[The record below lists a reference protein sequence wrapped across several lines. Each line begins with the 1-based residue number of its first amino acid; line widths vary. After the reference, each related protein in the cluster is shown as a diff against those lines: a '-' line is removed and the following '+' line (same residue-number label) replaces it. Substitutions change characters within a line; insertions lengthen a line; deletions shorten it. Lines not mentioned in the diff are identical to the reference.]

1 MKANEAV
8 TTKIYLKNYQPH
20 DFKVESI
27 YLDFKLDPEV
37 TVVEARQK
45 VIKQNPSATE
55 LFLNG
60 EDLKFISA
68 SLDGKPLA
76 ADQYEVSPE
85 GLKIKNIKQ
94 GSFELVVVNEIC
106 PEKNTALE
114 GLYLSGGI
122 LCTQNEPEGFRRI
135 TYFIDRPDNMAV
147 YKARLEA
154 DQKKYPVLL
163 ANGNCI
169 AQGTSE
175 NGRHWTEWEDP
186 FPKPSYLFALVAGN
200 LGVIEDQFV
209 TRSGKTV
216 KLYIYCDPG
225 DEAKCQ
231 FAMQSLINSMK
242 WDEDRFDLEYD
253 LNEFRIVSVG
263 AFNAGAMENKALNI
277 FNSALV
283 LADQKTAT
291 DGDYLAIESVIGHEY
306 FHNWT
311 GNRVTC
317 RDWFQLTLKEGLTVF
332 RDQEFSADLNSRP
345 VQRILDVKRLREAQF
360 PEDASPMA
368 HPIRPETYVQINNF
382 YTATVYEKGAEVIR
396 MIHTLVGED
405 GFQKGMKKY
414 FELFDGQAVTTEDFL
429 AAMKAANPHLDDKA
443 MLTWYSQAG
452 TPQVEFHGVYD
463 AGTQTYKLKFKQ
475 TCPPTP
481 ESEIKK
487 PFFIPV
493 KLGFLA
499 ASGEEFKPQVK
510 DSQQSYWD
518 AESVIVLQEA
528 EGVVQ
533 FDGVT
538 EAPVL
543 SVNRSFSAPI
553 KVKIEQ
559 SLDEK
564 LHLLKY
570 DGDHFNRFESA
581 QNIFT
586 DWVQSY
592 LQNPQTPLS
601 SKVIEAFRS
610 VLVDESIDSHMK
622 SLLLI
627 PPTESVLQQSQNPID
642 FKETNR
648 ARKALITALAT
659 ALENEILN
667 TYKKFQDIPG
677 AFDAKRVGDRQLRNT
692 CLMLLS
698 YMGEKYFDL
707 VESHFA
713 KADNMTDQ
721 ICGLSLLNSQYAT
734 QAGKANQ
741 SFYEQW
747 KSDDLVMQKWFA
759 VQASDESEN
768 MYAKLD
774 SLKALPEY
782 NEKIPNY
789 VRSLWG
795 GFSRNYVRFHDRTG
809 KGYERFATEVI
820 HLDKVNRSVAAA
832 MAKAFRIKPSVAT
845 ENQKLINQQLERILK
860 TEGISSNVAEVAE
873 QILNS

>member
-1 MKANEAV
+1 MKANETV
-8 TTKIYLKNYQPH
+8 TSKIYLKDYKPH
-20 DFKVESI
+20 DFRVENI
-27 YLDFKLDPEV
+27 YLNFSLDADL

-45 VIKQNPSATE
+45 LVRQNSQATE
-55 LFLNG
+55 LVLNG
-60 EDLKFISA
+60 EELKFISA
-68 SLDGKPLA
+68 TLNGKVLTPE
-76 ADQYEVSPE
+76 DYELSPE
-85 GLKIKNIKQ
+85 GLKIKNINAD
-94 GSFELVVVNEIC
+94 SFELVIVNEIC
-106 PEKNTALE
+106 PRKNTALE

-147 YKARLEA
+147 YRARLEA
-154 DQKKYPVLL
+154 DQKTYPVLL
-163 ANGNCI
+163 ANGNCV
-169 AQGTSE
+169 AQGVLE

-225 DEAKCQ
+225 DENKCK
-231 FAMQSLINSMK
+231 FAMESLINSMK

-253 LNEFRIVSVG
+253 LDEFRIVSVG

-291 DGDYLAIESVIGHEY
+291 DADYLAIESVIGHEY

-368 HPIRPETYVQINNF
+368 HPIRPESYVQINNF

-396 MIHTLVGED
+396 MIHTLVGEE
-405 GFQKGMKKY
+405 GFQRGMKKY
-414 FELFDGQAVTTEDFL
+414 FELFDGKAVTTEDFV
-429 AAMKAANPHLDDKA
+429 AAMKAANPHLEDQA
-443 MLTWYSQAG
+443 LRSWYSQAG
-452 TPQVEFHGVYD
+452 TPRVEFHGIYD
-463 AGTQTYKLKFKQ
+463 EQAKTYTLKFKQ

-481 ESEIKK
+481 EAEVKK

-499 ASGEEFKPQVK
+499 ASGKEFKPEIAGQ
-510 DSQQSYWD
+510 DQRYWAD
-518 AESVIVLQEA
+518 QNVIVLKQSEGSVVFQE
-528 EGVVQ
+528 VV
-533 FDGVT
+533 

-553 KVKIEQ
+553 KVKMEQ

-564 LHLLKY
+564 LNLLKY
-570 DGDHFNRFESA
+570 DSDHFNRFESA

-586 DWVQSY
+586 DIIQSY
-592 LQNPQTPLS
+592 LQGHAQSLD

-610 VLVDESIDSHMK
+610 VLLDASIDNHMK
-622 SLLLI
+622 SLLLV
-627 PPTESVLQQSQNPID
+627 PPTEAVLHQTQNPID
-642 FKETNR
+642 FQATHQ
-648 ARKALITALAT
+648 ARRTLIEQLAT
-659 ALENEILN
+659 ALEPELWAAY
-667 TYKKFQDIPG
+667 TGLQDIPG
-677 AFDAKRVGDRQLRNT
+677 AFDAKRVGDRQFRNT
-692 CLMLLS
+692 CLAQLS
-698 YMGEKYFDL
+698 YLGEKYFET
-707 VESHFA
+707 VEGHFNR
-713 KADNMTDQ
+713 ADNMTDQ
-721 ICGLSLLNSQYAT
+721 ICGLSLLNSQFASK
-734 QAGKANQ
+734 AADANQ
-741 SFYEQW
+741 KFYAQW

-759 VQASDESEN
+759 VQVADESNEIYN
-768 MYAKLD
+768 KLD
-774 SLKALPEY
+774 QLKSLPEY
-782 NEKIPNY
+782 NETIPNY

-795 GFSRNYVRFHDRTG
+795 GFSRNYLKFHDEDG

-820 HLDKVNRSVAAA
+820 HLDKVNRSIAAG
-832 MAKAFRIKPSVAT
+832 MAKAFRIKPSVSAQ
-845 ENQKLINQQLERILK
+845 NQKLIDAQLERILK
-860 TEGISSNVAEVAE
+860 AEGISSNVAEVAD
-873 QILNS
+873 QILKS